1 MKVKDIMTK
10 DVSIC
15 TPETTVAE
23 AAHLMW
29 EADCGIL
36 PVVDDGELEGVVTDR
51 DMYIALATR
60 NARADH
66 LRVGAVATR
75 TVVTC
80 TPEDDIH
87 AVLALMREARV
98 RRIPIVGFGNTLLGI
113 VSLND
118 IALAAGPGKA
128 LTSDEVVETLQSI
141 CGHHHPAPHVVAA

>member
-15 TPETTVAE
+15 NPDTTVAE

-36 PVVDDGELEGVVTDR
+36 PVVDDGELVGVVTDR

-60 NARADH
+60 DARAHH

-87 AVLALMREARV
+87 VALDLMKQARV
-98 RRIPIVGFGNTLLGI
+98 RRLPVVGFGNTVLGI
-113 VSLND
+113 VSMND
-118 IALAAGPGKA
+118 IALAAGPDKPLA
-128 LTSDEVVETLQSI
+128 SEDVLETLQAV
-141 CGHHHPAPHVVAA
+141 CGHHHPAPHVIAA